1 MLIETWQRSK
11 MNDFFSEMLDFFK
24 KDELFPKATSII
36 NNYILAK
43 LAQLNLKQTKKL
55 NWLKNKKKVWG
66 FFFEGMSSKNVG
78 WLSWLFICRDI
89 SLKLWETY

>member
-1 MLIETWQRSK
+1 MLIETWQRSE
-11 MNDFFSEMLDFFK
+11 MNDFFSEMLDFFL

-55 NWLKNKKKVWG
+55 N
-66 FFFEGMSSKNVG
+66 
-78 WLSWLFICRDI
+78 
-89 SLKLWETY
+89 